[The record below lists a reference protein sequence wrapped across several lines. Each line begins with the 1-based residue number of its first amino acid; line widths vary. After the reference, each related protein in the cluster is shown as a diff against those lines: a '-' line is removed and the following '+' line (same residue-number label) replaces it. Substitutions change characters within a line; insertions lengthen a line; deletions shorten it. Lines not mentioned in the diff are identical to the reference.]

1 MNTNFTHTWEQAV
14 SWLRSQPEQQALVK
28 YCYYDDP
35 IESAAERFSNS
46 QEWLAVEKL
55 LQGSLSGKVLD
66 LGAGRGISSYA
77 FAKAGCNVTALEPD
91 PSALVGAQA
100 IQSLVDKTG
109 VAIQT
114 VREYGETL
122 PFAANTFD
130 IVYGR
135 AVLHHAQ
142 DLDKLCSEA
151 ARVLKPKGIFI
162 ATREHIISRKEDLP
176 TFLQSHP
183 LHNLYGGENAY
194 LLTEYTNAI
203 KKAGLKLK
211 SAIAPY
217 QSVINYAPMTEQE
230 FQAKLSTSLTAY
242 CGGKLAATLAT
253 NKLLQ
258 KLYSWLLSQKSNYPG
273 RHYSFLA
280 AKP

>member
-1 MNTNFTHTWEQAV
+1 MNTKFTHTWEQAV
-14 SWLRSQPEQQALVK
+14 SWLRSQPQQEALVK

-35 IESAAERFSNS
+35 IEVAAERFSNS
-46 QEWLAVEKL
+46 EEWLAVQKL
-55 LQGSLSGKVLD
+55 LQGHLSGKVLD

-77 FAKAGCNVTALEPD
+77 FAKAGCSVTALEPD

-114 VREYGETL
+114 VQEYGETL
-122 PFAANTFD
+122 PFAENTFD

-142 DLDKLCSEA
+142 NLDKLCFEA
-151 ARVLKPKGIFI
+151 ARVLKPGGIFI

-183 LHNLYGGENAY
+183 LHNLYGGEHAY
-194 LLTEYTNAI
+194 LLTEYTEAI

-211 SAIAPY
+211 CAIAPY
-217 QSVINYAPMTEQE
+217 QSVVNYAPMTEQE
-230 FQAKLSTSLTAY
+230 FQAKLASVLARY
-242 CGGKLAATLAT
+242 CGSKLATEIAN
-253 NKLLQ
+253 NKTMQ
-258 KLYSWLLSQKSNYPG
+258 NLYGWLLSQKSNYPG

-280 AKP
+280 IKP